1 MPDPDKGAGSGRGEI
16 SPEDRAAFERRLSEL
31 DQKLGKA
38 EAARHSA
45 TRKDAD
51 LDRKGMAYGLRMA
64 SEMVGAIVVGA
75 LIGYALDYWVF
86 NTWPWLFLLFFCL
99 GFAAGVLNV
108 TRAYQQVQGEVAA
121 KTGGDIGKPLKDDD
135 ED

>member
-64 SEMVGAIVVGA
+64 SEMVGAIVVGG

-86 NTWPWLFLLFFCL
+86 NTGPWLFLLFFCL

-121 KTGGDIGKPLKDDD
+121 KTGGDIGKTLKDE